1 MSIDAPMVDM
11 ILNEMTLEEK
21 VGQLFQVGFLGTEA
35 TPEITELIEKYHIGG
50 IIYFRRNIISLEQVT
65 ELSNQLQKIAMEKER
80 GIPLIIS
87 TDQEGG
93 IVTRLT
99 GGTHLPGNMALGA
112 TRDLDLAKQ
121 AGQTVARE
129 LLATGINMNLAP
141 ALDVNNNPANPIIGV
156 RSFGEDPHQVGRLG
170 AAYIQ
175 GMQGEGLIA
184 CGKHFPGHGDT
195 DTDSHLD
202 LPIIRH
208 DLQRLQEVEFYPF
221 KEAIKVGVDCIMA
234 AHIYFPTIEPQKGV
248 PATLS
253 SAVLTDLLRE
263 ELGFTGLIITDCME
277 MDALVKTFGTVEGA
291 VMTIEAGG
299 DMALI
304 SHTFEKQKNAIQ
316 AVLKA
321 VRSGR
326 ISEERLDQSVR
337 RILTLKER
345 RLGLTDLPVADYKK
359 IDFDISEKVASEIA
373 RKAVTLVKDED
384 QLLPL
389 TPEQKVLVVEF
400 EMDQLG
406 LVEAKGKVSSPLVSF
421 LIAQG
426 LQPEHVQIPKG
437 SIEVPDLA
445 GIERVVV
452 STYSALLNPSQI
464 EVVKKLQA
472 AKVPL
477 IVLAIRNP
485 YDLQSFPEV
494 STYLTTYDY
503 SKANLLVAA
512 EILTGKRTAL
522 GVLPISLQLN
532 DR

>member
-1 MSIDAPMVDM
+1 MLNTGPMVDM
-11 ILNEMTLEEK
+11 IIHEMTLEEK
-21 VGQLFQVGFLGTEA
+21 VGQLFQVGFLETEV
-35 TPEITELIEKYHIGG
+35 TSEITELIEQYHIGG
-50 IIYFRRNIISLEQVT
+50 VIYFRRNISSLEQVT
-65 ELSNQLQKIAMEKER
+65 QLSNQLQEIALKKER

-112 TRDLDLAKQ
+112 TNDLELAKQ

-156 RSFGEDPHQVGRLG
+156 RSFGEDPQQVAQFGR
-170 AAYIQ
+170 AFIE
-175 GMQGEGLIA
+175 GMQGEDLIA

-202 LPIIRH
+202 LPVIKH

-221 KEAIKVGVDCIMA
+221 KEAIKGGVDCIMA
-234 AHIYFPTIEPQKGV
+234 AHIYFPTIEPRAGI

-263 ELGFTGLIITDCME
+263 ELGYNGLIITDCME
-277 MDALVKTFGTVEGA
+277 MDAVVKTFGTVEGA

-299 DMALI
+299 DMVLI
-304 SHTFEKQKNAIQ
+304 SHTFEKQKQAIQ
-316 AVLKA
+316 AVLAA

-337 RILTLKER
+337 RILTLKEK
-345 RLGLTDLPVADYKK
+345 RLGLKTLPVADYRQ
-359 IDFDISEKVASEIA
+359 IDFARSEEVALQIA
-373 RKAVTLVKDED
+373 KKAVTVVKDETS
-384 QLLPL
+384 LLPL
-389 TPEQKVLVVEF
+389 TPEQKILVVEF
-400 EMDQLG
+400 AMGQLG
-406 LVEAKGKVSSPLVSF
+406 LVEDEGKVSSPMVNF
-421 LIAQG
+421 LTAQG
-426 LQPEHVQIPKG
+426 LQIEHVQIAKG
-437 SIEVPDLA
+437 STEIPDLT

-452 STYSALLNPSQI
+452 CTYSVLLNPNQT
-464 EVVKKLQA
+464 EVVKKIQA
-472 AKVPL
+472 TKVPL

-485 YDLQSFPEV
+485 YDLESFPEV

-503 SKANLLVAA
+503 SQANLLVASEVLA
-512 EILTGKRTAL
+512 GKHIAT
-522 GVLPISLQLN
+522 GVLPISLQLKE
-532 DR
+532 